1 MNYNQYISTDP
12 DILRGKPCIA
22 GTRIGVEPIL
32 EMLALGDSVDDILD
46 TYSHVPLTR
55 EQVLAAILFAHD
67 HIHDEYSQEQN
78 AYQKD

>member
-1 MNYNQYISTDP
+1 MNDNQSISMDP

-22 GTRIGVEPIL
+22 GTRISVELIL
-32 EMLALGDSVDDILD
+32 EMLALGNSVDDILK

-67 HIHDEYSQEQN
+67 HIHDEYSQEQH
-78 AYQKD
+78 AYQND